1 MMNADA
7 FTRKLSEKT
16 GLKESM
22 VHAMVKSVVSH
33 MTRQAAGACN
43 ISSEGWIG
51 VEGIRSAL
59 SNIHPL
65 TSEHPLVERISHDTG
80 VNDLQ
85 QIVEHT
91 QLVIDMLNEETRVH
105 PENVHTLFSTF
116 LAALS

>member
-1 MMNADA
+1 MNADA

-43 ISSEGWIG
+43 ISSEGGIG
-51 VEGIRSAL
+51 TAL

-65 TSEHPLVERISHDTG
+65 ISEHPLVERISHDTG

-85 QIVEHT
+85 QTVEHT
-91 QLVIDMLNEETRVH
+91 QFVIDMLNEETRVH
-105 PENVHTLFSTF
+105 PENVHTLFSIF